1 VEAGTNHEEKSQQMK
16 SAASL
21 HQDGFR
27 CSQALLGAYSEKLG
41 LDRELAMKIATGF
54 GAGICRQ
61 GDVCGVVTGAV
72 MVIGLKFGQTRLD
85 DEKAK
90 EITYYIVQEF
100 MERFKSLHKFTNCKD
115 LSECDLGTPEGSK
128 RFRDEKINQ
137 TVCNKFI
144 EDAEEILNELLVTY
158 DGML

>member
-1 VEAGTNHEEKSQQMK
+1 VEAGANHKEKSQQIK

-27 CSQALLGAYSEKLG
+27 CSQALLGAYSEELG
-41 LDRELAMKIATGF
+41 LNKEVAMKIATGF

-61 GDVCGVVTGAV
+61 GDVCGAITGAV
-72 MVIGLKFGQTRLD
+72 MVIGLKYGQTNLE

-90 EITYYIVQEF
+90 DVTYYLVEEF
-100 MERFKSLHKFTNCKD
+100 IERFKSRHKYTNCRE
-115 LSECDLGTPEGSK
+115 LSECDLSTPEGSR

-144 EDAEEILNELLVTY
+144 EDAAEILNELLHAY
-158 DGML
+158 ENMP